1 MPSGFYFFNFGLLF
15 GFVLLLLPVPSLLAF
30 AFGGLDDGFF
40 DEGGTRS
47 DISSDSDGIHT
58 SPNDSYSF
66 NGDGVFFENN
76 DCIFNFKRIHN
87 NCILV
92 NKGFKVWVIFEKAVE
107 PTSIMTT
114 SKANSKNE

>member
-1 MPSGFYFFNFGLLF
+1 MAPRFYFGDLGLLF

-30 AFGGLDDGFF
+30 AFGGLDERFF
-40 DEGGTRS
+40 DVGSTRS

-66 NGDGVFFENN
+66 NSDGVFLENN

-92 NKGFKVWVIFEKAVE
+92 DKRFKVWVIFE
-107 PTSIMTT
+107 
-114 SKANSKNE
+114 